1 MRNKKTEKTSMLS
14 VVMLIAFV
22 ALFVLCLSPSPGSC
36 ADKPIELRFTSIV
49 NSLHSDFKA
58 FQRFGDEVGKRTGG
72 KVHITVYPSGTLNP
86 PMETYNAIKTGMA
99 QMGCAAV
106 GYSGPILPLN
116 HLFGD
121 ALRGL
126 STSTEA
132 AKAYTTALKTVP
144 EMLAEYEGM
153 HIVYVF
159 STVPLS
165 IGTAKKPIHK
175 MEDFKGAVMRFPPGM
190 ETIAR
195 AWGASPIA
203 VPIGDI
209 YVALQKGTI
218 NGFMGGAEMLKSM
231 RLAELTKYL
240 TSAEMSYGM
249 NYVAVNQKVWDSF
262 PPDVKKVFDDLADWG
277 QSMTLEHVDQAE
289 KEAITYAKSQGV
301 QEIVIDK
308 AELARL
314 HAAVK
319 PVFEKRA
326 ADLEARGKAGKK
338 VLAAVERLSGK

>member
-1 MRNKKTEKTSMLS
+1 MESKATGKSKLFSLTTVGIL
-14 VVMLIAFV
+14 
-22 ALFVLCLSPSPGSC
+22 ALFGLCLLPMSALC
-36 ADKPIELRFTSIV
+36 AEKPIELRFTSIV

-86 PMETYNAIKTGMA
+86 PLETYNAIKTGLA
-99 QMGCAAV
+99 QMGCASV

-126 STSTEA
+126 PTSTEA
-132 AKAYTTALKTVP
+132 AKAYTAALKTVP
-144 EMLAEYEGM
+144 EMLDEYEGL

-165 IGTAKKPIHK
+165 IGTKKSIRK

-203 VPIGDI
+203 IPIGDI

-249 NYVAVNQKVWDSF
+249 NYVAVNKKVWDSF
-262 PPDVKKVFDDLADWG
+262 PPDVQKVFDDLADWG
-277 QSMTLEHVDQAE
+277 QSMTLEHVDQAQ
-289 KEAITYAKSQGV
+289 KEAIAYAKSQGV
-301 QEIVIDK
+301 QENVIDK

-338 VLAAVERLSGK
+338 VLAAVEKLSGK